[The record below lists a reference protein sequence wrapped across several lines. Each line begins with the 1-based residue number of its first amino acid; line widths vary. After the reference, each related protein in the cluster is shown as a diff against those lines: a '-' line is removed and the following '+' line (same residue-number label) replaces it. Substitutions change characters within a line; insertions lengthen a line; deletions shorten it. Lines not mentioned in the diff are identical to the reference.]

1 MAETKAKE
9 LAKLATLAPTKGRII
24 VGDGS
29 DWQDVG
35 VGTDGYVLTADS
47 AQADGLKWAE
57 ANGLGIGQSWSDVS
71 GSRLQSTSTGSP
83 GSVYQNTTGKP
94 IMVIAWDYINEG
106 DYAAYC
112 EDAATPTIEVAN
124 MRHVSSNS
132 NQDNS
137 VSVVTFIVPDNW
149 YYFVYSSLNTSPLGW
164 VELS

>member
-9 LAKLATLAPTKGRII
+9 LAKLASLAPTKGRII

-47 AQADGLKWAE
+47 AQADGLKWAQ
-57 ANGLGIGQSWSDVS
+57 ASGLGIGQSWSDVS
-71 GSRLQSTSTGSP
+71 GSRLQSTSSVSP
-83 GSVYQNTTGKP
+83 ASVYQNTTGKP
-94 IMVIAWDYINEG
+94 IMVIVWDVTNENQ
-106 DYAAYC
+106 YAAYC
-112 EDAATPTIEVAN
+112 EDAATPTLKVSE

-137 VSVVTFIVPDNW
+137 ISVLSFIVPDNW
-149 YYFVYSSLNTSPLGW
+149 YYFVHAATTVPSGW

>member
-9 LAKLATLAPTKGRII
+9 LAKLASLAPTKGRII

-29 DWQDVG
+29 DWQDIG

-47 AQADGLKWAE
+47 AEADGMKWA
-57 ANGLGIGQSWSDVS
+57 AAVGLGVGQSWSDVS

-83 GSVYQNTTGKP
+83 GSVYQNTTGAP
-94 IMVIAWDYINEG
+94 IMVIAWDVINEG
-106 DYAAYC
+106 TYSAYC
-112 EDAATPTIEVAN
+112 DSNSTPTTEVSQ

-137 VSVVTFIVPDNW
+137 ISVVSFIVPDDY
-149 YYFVYSSLNTSPLGW
+149 YYFVYSSLNTSPTGW